1 MTPAKSL
8 DKIYADV
15 ADGLAR
21 LLADNKNL
29 VCVLLALNLPLFVHV
44 FMTVEYRPLAVTDA
58 VIFALVAAELLAE
71 IFVATLVLKR
81 LPKVFTRVF
90 VLLAAIFF
98 LLDAA
103 TLTLYKSLFDKGM
116 FQVLLDTN
124 PQEAAE
130 YLRDNFTVNVAKIF
144 YVVPLAAIVGL
155 CFKGAKFFVDFL
167 LARNLRVVRCVMIF
181 GLVTLLA
188 VPPLL
193 IDMPVPKG
201 ALSVV
206 RMAILIPRAVN
217 EIREYREIYA
227 NLDAAKIEITR
238 NESDLPFVIFILGEA
253 TNRNHMGIYGY
264 DKPTTPN
271 LQRRLDAGDLIV
283 FTDCVSGATE
293 TMPSCQRMFT
303 FFRNEIKGDGRPWYT
318 YTNLFDILKAAGYH
332 TAWLSNQ
339 EITGIYG
346 NVPRAYAD
354 RCDEKKF
361 TTPHDTETTVYEF
374 DEKILPLLDES
385 LSKNSSAKNF
395 YVLHLLGT
403 HLNYRARYPDEF
415 DVFRPEDETSKDP
428 LQREYRAAYDNAVL
442 YNDFIVEQIIER
454 FADKDALIV
463 YVADHGENVFEDGE
477 HLGHSPNPDK
487 WQLEIPAL
495 VWLSDE
501 CKAKRPELLKKISA
515 AKNRPFMTDDL
526 IHALLDLL
534 KIHTPEFDSR
544 KSLFSDDFDATRK
557 RIYKGREYRDGQ
569 LITIGE

>member
-103 TLTLYKSLFDKGM
+103 TLALYKSLFDKGM

-238 NESDLPFVIFILGEA
+238 NESDLPFVIFILGES

-361 TTPHDTETTVYEF
+361 TTLHDTETTVYEF

-495 VWLSDE
+495 V
-501 CKAKRPELLKKISA
+501 
-515 AKNRPFMTDDL
+515 
-526 IHALLDLL
+526 
-534 KIHTPEFDSR
+534 
-544 KSLFSDDFDATRK
+544 
-557 RIYKGREYRDGQ
+557 
-569 LITIGE
+569 